1 MEQNIQ
7 DTVNLTYK
15 DRARN
20 PDTSMMQL
28 FVTITNASQS
38 VFITAKSYIL
48 NVAGFWIRLS

>member
-1 MEQNIQ
+1 MEQNNQ

-38 VFITAKSYIL
+38 FFITAKSYIL
-48 NVAGFWIRLS
+48 NVAGFWIHLS